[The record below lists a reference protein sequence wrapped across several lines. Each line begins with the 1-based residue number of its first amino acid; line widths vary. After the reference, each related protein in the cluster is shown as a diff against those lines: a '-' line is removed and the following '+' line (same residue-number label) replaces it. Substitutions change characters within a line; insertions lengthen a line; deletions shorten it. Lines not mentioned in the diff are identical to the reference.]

1 MNRHTCLEVLALS
14 FLSLAGCL
22 RQDSTGGAGYGGY
35 QATATMN
42 MSPITDTEI
51 ANRFVYRM
59 DDGPERKRRLVE
71 RIVTNGS
78 VTVRAGEPPI
88 KNTDRVILPA
98 VSLSRISPP
107 RGGEYPHEVTAGS
120 ISNNGTIYTVSYER
134 NGEETAIRYRVT
146 INPMEDRISD
156 VETVAFEELPAV
168 DREKVNQQMIGTGTQ
183 FTYSREER
191 DRSALVPSPDK
202 QIIVWDSG
210 ERARFTVRKSE
221 TVVVQATYR
230 YTAETVTSVAEFGTE
245 FRQQHGW
252 KLTGLSEAER
262 DIVDQAISK
271 EDGYSVAPREAEPEA
286 TPSKALERLIERFR
300 QHIEKGFAPRGQ
312 QNHSGVQGWYL
323 NRYDGKTYWTKLT
336 IDEEEF

>member
-1 MNRHTCLEVLALS
+1 MNRRTCLEVLALS

-51 ANRFVYRM
+51 TNRFVYRM

-78 VTVRAGEPPI
+78 ATVKAGEPPI
-88 KNTDRVILPA
+88 KNTGRV
-98 VSLSRISPP
+98 
-107 RGGEYPHEVTAGS
+107 
-120 ISNNGTIYTVSYER
+120 SNNGTIYAVSYER
-134 NGEETAIRYRVT
+134 GGEETAIRYHVT
-146 INPMEDRISD
+146 TSSVEDKISD
-156 VETVAFEELPAV
+156 DETVAFEELPAV

-202 QIIVWDSG
+202 PIIVWDSG
-210 ERARFTVRKSE
+210 ERARFTVRESE
-221 TVVVQATYR
+221 TIVVQATYH
-230 YTAETVTSVAEFGTE
+230 YTAETVTGVAEFGTE

-300 QHIEKGFAPRGQ
+300 QHIEKGFAPRGR
-312 QNHSGVQGWYL
+312 QNPSGVQGWYL
-323 NRYDGKTYWTKLT
+323 NRYDEKTHWTKLT